1 MEKKVRVFILE
12 NDSWILEEEVD
23 TDSGYLDPTSESM
36 FTAEQL

>member
-23 TDSGYLDPTSESM
+23 SRYLDPTSESI
-36 FTAEQL
+36 FAAEQL

>member
-1 MEKKVRVFILE
+1 MEKKARVFILQ

-23 TDSGYLDPTSESM
+23 SGYLDPTSESI

>member
-1 MEKKVRVFILE
+1 MEKKVRLFILQ

-23 TDSGYLDPTSESM
+23 SGYLDPISESM